1 MINQQTTFPS
11 DSMLSIQSPK
21 TNKVY
26 KFGIERQTRTAYAE
40 YMNPSTKYEREYFQ
54 VTVYSPEGKMLN
66 FGFVDDITN
75 TDEVNGKV
83 LDVISRIENPGPDIG
98 SRFD

>member
-1 MINQQTTFPS
+1 MINQPITS
-11 DSMLSIQSPK
+11 DSMISVQSPQ
-21 TNKVY
+21 TNQVY
-26 KFGIERQTRTAYAE
+26 KLGIERQTRTAYAE
-40 YMNPSTKYEREYFQ
+40 YMNPETKYEREYFQ

-66 FGFVDDITN
+66 FGFMDDITN

>member
-1 MINQQTTFPS
+1 MINQPITS
-11 DSMLSIQSPK
+11 DSMISIQSPK
-21 TNKVY
+21 TNQVY
-26 KFGIERQTRTAYAE
+26 KLGIKLQTRTAYAE
-40 YMNPSTKYEREYFQ
+40 YMNPETKYTKEYFQ

-66 FGFVDDITN
+66 FGFMDDITN

>member
-11 DSMLSIQSPK
+11 DSVISVQSPN
-21 TNKVY
+21 TSAVY
-26 KFGIERQTRTAYAE
+26 QFNIERQTRTSFNENGAFQY
-40 YMNPSTKYEREYFQ
+40 EYFQ
-54 VTVYSPEGKMLN
+54 VNVHDSEGKWLN
-66 FGFVDDITN
+66 FGLVDDITD
-75 TDEVNGKV
+75 TQEVNGKV